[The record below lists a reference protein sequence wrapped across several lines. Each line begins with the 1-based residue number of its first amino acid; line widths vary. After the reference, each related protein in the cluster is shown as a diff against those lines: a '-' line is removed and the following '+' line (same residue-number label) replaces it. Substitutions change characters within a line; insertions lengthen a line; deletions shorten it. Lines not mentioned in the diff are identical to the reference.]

1 MTSIDQSEA
10 SIHLCVA
17 AGPAPEDDEDPD
29 DEDDPDPKKLD
40 IMDQR
45 RVKGVSRSITR
56 DMKPPS

>member
-17 AGPAPEDDEDPD
+17 GAAPEDDEEP
-29 DEDDPDPKKLD
+29 DEDEPEPKKLD

-45 RVKGVSRSITR
+45 RVKGVSSSIIR
-56 DMKPPS
+56 DMRPPS